1 MKTPPFK
8 LFQPKTIEEAIS
20 ISSNFIE
27 NNEQFDWI
35 AGGTDLLPNYKWHLN
50 TKPNVISLAL
60 IEDLFHLDST
70 HIGAMVRLHDLAN
83 FADAHPIIK
92 KAAASIASVLIR
104 QSGTV
109 GGNIALDTR
118 CFWYNQ
124 AEEWRRSIEWCHKCD
139 CDTSADCRVIAN
151 QNELCVATYQAD
163 LAPSLMVLNA
173 QIHLCGP
180 DGSRDMP
187 LSEFFELDGIKR
199 NVLKKGE
206 IITHLTI
213 SDDANSWE
221 GDYQKL
227 SLRESWDFPEAG
239 VAAAWRYSS
248 QSPSEGLELR
258 IATTALESIPR
269 LHNNITN
276 EALINK
282 STIDEIAAKLRLDVK
297 PVNNTTFPPNYRKK
311 MVEVLCKKALDG
323 MKGELT

>member
-8 LFQPKTIEEAIS
+8 LFQPTTIEEAMDL
-20 ISSNFIE
+20 SSKFVE
-27 NNEQFDWI
+27 NGEQFDWV

-50 TKPNVISLAL
+50 TKPNVISLAS
-60 IEDLFHLDST
+60 IEELFQLDST

-83 FADAHPIIK
+83 SEHAHSIIK
-92 KAAASIASVLIR
+92 KSAASIASVLIR

-118 CFWYNQ
+118 CFWFNQ

-139 CDTSADCRVIAN
+139 CDSSADCRVIPN

-163 LAPSLMVLNA
+163 LAPSLLVLNA

-180 DGSRDMP
+180 DGLRDLP

-199 NVLKKGE
+199 NVLKPGE
-206 IITHLTI
+206 IITHVKI
-213 SDDANSWE
+213 SEDAKSWS

-227 SLRESWDFPEAG
+227 CLRESWDFPEAG
-239 VAAAWRYSS
+239 VAAAWKN
-248 QSPSEGLELR
+248 ENGFELR

-276 EALINK
+276 EVIIND
-282 STIDEIAAKLRLDVK
+282 SMIDDIASKLRQDMK
-297 PVNNTTFPPNYRKK
+297 PVNNTSFPPNYRKK
-311 MVEVLCKKALDG
+311 MVEVLCKKVLDG
-323 MKGELT
+323 LKGEIK